1 MYEKIYLVKMGPIF
15 VGSAFVSSTFLGI
28 RDGKA
33 VTVCILLKTKNHPF
47 GNH

>member
-33 VTVCILLKTKNHPF
+33 VLTLKVYSLKV
-47 GNH
+47 